1 MSPLRRLLVHVGDND
16 LDEALVRFAAR
27 LAAQHDAGLQAL
39 HAVEPFSLGAY
50 LSPEAAMT
58 AAEGNQQLLR
68 ERSARARERVQRAS
82 QAEGRTVELRVPG
95 GDPLQGLMAHTRTC
109 DLAIVIAPSARD
121 DDGLTPGFASQ
132 LVVGAG
138 CPVLF
143 VPKAA
148 LDAACGTRILV
159 AWSDTRESAR
169 ALRDALALLRRAGV
183 VEVLRFGA
191 ARAAGAGGAEPL
203 DAVAGYLEAHGVQAQ
218 CAVRVL
224 RELPFAER
232 MLVPNAV
239 DAPVAELLLSHAAD
253 TGADLV
259 VMGGYGHPRAYEFV
273 LGGVTRTVLASMTVP
288 VLMSHCAGRGARPVG
303 QPRGSCGAS
312 SR

>member
-1 MSPLRRLLVHVGDND
+1 MSPLRRLLVHVGDNE

-58 AAEGNQQLLR
+58 AAEVNQQLVR
-68 ERSARARERVQRAS
+68 ERSARARERVHRAA
-82 QAEGRTVELRVPG
+82 QAAGRAVDLRIPG
-95 GDPLQGLMAHTRTC
+95 GEPRQTLMAHTRTS
-109 DLAIVIAPSARD
+109 DLAIVIAPNARD

-148 LDAACGTRILV
+148 LDSACGMRILV

-169 ALRDALALLRRAGV
+169 ALRDALPLLRRASA
-183 VEVLRFGA
+183 VEVLRFGTP
-191 ARAAGAGGAEPL
+191 RAERGDDAEPL
-203 DAVAGYLEAHGVQAQ
+203 DAVAGYLSAHGVQAQ
-218 CAVRVL
+218 CAVRAL

-239 DAPVAELLLSHAAD
+239 DASVAELLLSHAAD
-253 TGADLV
+253 TNADVL
-259 VMGGYGHPRAYEFV
+259 VMGGYGHPRAYELV

-288 VLMSHCAGRGARPVG
+288 VLMSH
-303 QPRGSCGAS
+303 
-312 SR
+312 

>member
-1 MSPLRRLLVHVGDND
+1 MSPLRRLLVHVGDNE
-16 LDEALVRFAAR
+16 LDEALVGFAVR

-39 HAVEPFSLGAY
+39 HAVEPLSLGAY

-58 AAEGNQQLLR
+58 AAEVNQQLVR
-68 ERSARARERVQRAS
+68 ERTARVRERVQRAS
-82 QAEGRTVELRVPG
+82 QAAGRAVELRLPG
-95 GDPLQGLMAHTRTC
+95 GDPLQTLMAHTRTS

-148 LDAACGTRILV
+148 LDAACGSRILV

-169 ALRDALALLRRAGV
+169 ALRDALPLLRRADA

-191 ARAAGAGGAEPL
+191 PRAERTDGAEPL
-203 DAVAGYLEAHGVQAQ
+203 DAVVAGYLAAHGVRAH
-218 CAVRVL
+218 CAARAL
-224 RELPFAER
+224 REVPFSER

-239 DAPVAELLLSHAAD
+239 DASVAELLLSHAAD
-253 TGADLV
+253 TNADLI
-259 VMGGYGHPRAYEFV
+259 VMGGYGHPRAYELV
-273 LGGVTRTVLASMTVP
+273 LGGVTRTMLASMTVP
-288 VLMSHCAGRGARPVG
+288 VLMSH
-303 QPRGSCGAS
+303 
-312 SR
+312 

>member
-1 MSPLRRLLVHVGDND
+1 MSSLRRLLVHVGDNE
-16 LDEALVRFAAR
+16 LDEALVRFAVR
-27 LAAQHDAGLQAL
+27 LAEQHDAGLQAL
-39 HAVEPFSLGAY
+39 HAVEPFSVGAY

-58 AAEGNQQLLR
+58 AAEVNQQLVR
-68 ERSARARERVQRAS
+68 ERTARARERVHRAS
-82 QAEGRTVELRVPG
+82 QAAGRAVELKVPG
-95 GDPLQGLMAHTRTC
+95 GDPLQTLMAHTRTS

-148 LDAACGTRILV
+148 LDAACGARILV

-169 ALRDALALLRRAGV
+169 TLRDALPLLRRADS

-191 ARAAGAGGAEPL
+191 ARAERTDGPEPL
-203 DAVAGYLEAHGVQAQ
+203 GAVTGYLAAHDVQAQ
-218 CAVRVL
+218 CAVRAL
-224 RELPFAER
+224 REIPFSER

-239 DAPVAELLLSHAAD
+239 DASVAELLLSHAAD
-253 TGADLV
+253 TNADLI
-259 VMGGYGHPRAYEFV
+259 VMGGYGHPRAYELV
-273 LGGVTRTVLASMTVP
+273 LGGVTRTMLASMTVP
-288 VLMSHCAGRGARPVG
+288 VLMSH
-303 QPRGSCGAS
+303 
-312 SR
+312 